1 MENIRKFYGDTIVK
15 LDNLNYKN
23 YFNEFKVEYYK
34 TFNNEKENE
43 NSKFGIAVIKKIKIE
58 NNEITEKKEIDGFL
72 DTEEKADKLLYILK
86 RNKVTPICVEDV
98 IEDLKWYW
106 E

>member
-1 MENIRKFYGDTIVK
+1 MNNIRKFYGDTIVR
-15 LDNLNYKN
+15 LDNLDYKN
-23 YFNEFKVEYYK
+23 CFNEFKVEYYK
-34 TFNNEKENE
+34 IINYEEENE
-43 NSKFGIAVIKKIKIE
+43 QIKFGISVIKRIKIE
-58 NNEITEKKEIDGFL
+58 NNEIVEKKEINSFL

-86 RNKVTPICVEDV
+86 RNKVTPVCVEDV